1 MVKAERQRRFM
12 RVFMVLLCMFF
23 LLSIIAV
30 PVVAFDDLTEGDPF
44 EKGEDLK
51 EGINEGGG
59 GESGDPQG
67 GESGDSGNKKSNWKG
82 SEGEKTLHEGIGI
95 LCGWVAKIGLLV
107 AFYGVIKLG
116 LAFVQED
123 ANAKIVGLTA
133 MISGIMVWSI
143 AMSVDMF
150 F

>member
-1 MVKAERQRRFM
+1 
-12 RVFMVLLCMFF
+12 
-23 LLSIIAV
+23 LSIIVV

-67 GESGDSGNKKSNWKG
+67 GESGDPQGGESGDQGNKKSKWEG
-82 SEGEKTLHEGIGI
+82 SEGEKTLHKAIGI
-95 LCGWVAKIGLLV
+95 LCGWVAKIGLFV

-143 AMSVDMF
+143 AMSVNMF